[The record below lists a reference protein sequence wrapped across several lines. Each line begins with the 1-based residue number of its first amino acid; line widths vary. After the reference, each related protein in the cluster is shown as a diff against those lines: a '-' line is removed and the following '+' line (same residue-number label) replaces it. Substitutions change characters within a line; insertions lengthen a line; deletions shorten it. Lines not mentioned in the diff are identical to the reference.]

1 VTRRS
6 FPLLGAALALLM
18 SALSPVASAVDEG
31 GSGLPPSCVHEL
43 RYELFA
49 GLVLVSV
56 TIDDSPPLDFVL
68 DSGASRS
75 AINDPH
81 LAAALGLEGKQVG
94 LSRGMG
100 SGASVVVIA
109 DDVCIRSDGFE
120 ILCTSLVV
128 HDIGIRLA
136 EVAGRE
142 IDGFLGADLFQRYVV
157 ELDPVGRRLLL
168 HDPTTFVYQ
177 GRGQALPLQVVD
189 LRPVIEGSVV
199 VEEGAKPIPVR
210 LAVDTGSS
218 RSLTL
223 ITKSRRRLKPPPEQ
237 SLGASVGVV
246 GETLLVISPIRS
258 ISLGSFTLE
267 RVESAWAEPFRVP
280 AVRNIPKLNGILGNR
295 LLRRFRLF
303 IDYSGERLILESLY
317 GSSYTA
323 TEIPD

>member
-1 VTRRS
+1 VIKRW
-6 FPLLGAALALLM
+6 PLLLGAALAVVM
-18 SALSPVASAVDEG
+18 STRPPVAAAFDEE
-31 GSGLPPSCVHEL
+31 GSLPPSCVHEL

-49 GLVLVSV
+49 GLILISV

-109 DDVCIRSDGFE
+109 DDVCIRSDGVE
-120 ILCTSLVV
+120 ILCTQLVV
-128 HDIGIRLA
+128 HDIARRLA
-136 EVAGRE
+136 EMAGRE
-142 IDGFLGADLFQRYVV
+142 IDGFLGADLFRRYVV
-157 ELDPVGRRLLL
+157 ELDPVGRRMLL
-168 HDPTTFVYQ
+168 HDPAAFTFG
-177 GRGQALPLQVVD
+177 GRGEVLPLEVLD
-189 LRPVIEGSVV
+189 NRPVVEGTVV
-199 VEEGAKPIPVR
+199 VEEGGKPIPVR

-223 ITKSRRRLKPPPEQ
+223 ITKSRRRLKPPAEQ

-258 ISLGSFTLE
+258 ISLGSFAIE
-267 RVESAWAEPFRVP
+267 RVEAAWAEPFRVP

-295 LLRRFRLF
+295 LLRRFRVT
-303 IDYSGERLILESLY
+303 IDYSGERLFLDPLY